1 MSSDSN
7 RFDRLEEIIMEG
19 FSEEEV
25 LLEIID
31 LLSEQDVMEILD
43 TVEDNLLSAREAE
56 DESDDDEEEEDD
68 SFDDED
74 E

>member
-1 MSSDSN
+1 MGSDSN
-7 RFDRLEEIIMEG
+7 RFDRLEEILMEG

-56 DESDDDEEEEDD
+56 DESDDADEDDDD

>member
-1 MSSDSN
+1 MSEFN
-7 RFDRLEEIIMEG
+7 RYDRLEEIMMEG

-25 LLEIID
+25 LLEILD
-31 LLSEQDVMEILD
+31 LLSDEDARDILG

-56 DESDDDEEEEDD
+56 DESDDDEDEGDD

>member
-1 MSSDSN
+1 MGSDSN
-7 RFDRLEEIIMEG
+7 RFDRLEEILMEG

>member
-1 MSSDSN
+1 MGSDSN
-7 RFDRLEEIIMEG
+7 RFDRLEEILMEG

-31 LLSEQDVMEILD
+31 LLSEQDAMEILD

-56 DESDDDEEEEDD
+56 DESEDDDEDDED

>member
-1 MSSDSN
+1 MSEFN
-7 RFDRLEEIIMEG
+7 RYDRLEEIMMEG

-25 LLEIID
+25 LLEILD
-31 LLSEQDVMEILD
+31 LLSDEDARDILG

-56 DESDDDEEEEDD
+56 DESDDEEEEDD

>member
-1 MSSDSN
+1 MSEFN
-7 RFDRLEEIIMEG
+7 RYDRLEEIMMEG

-25 LLEIID
+25 LLEILD
-31 LLSEQDVMEILD
+31 LLSEEDARDILD

-56 DESDDDEEEEDD
+56 DESDDEEEEDD

>member
-1 MSSDSN
+1 MGSDSN
-7 RFDRLEEIIMEG
+7 RFDRLEEILMEG

-31 LLSEQDVMEILD
+31 LLSEQDAMEILD

-56 DESDDDEEEEDD
+56 DETEDDEEEEDD

>member
-1 MSSDSN
+1 MGSDSN
-7 RFDRLEEIIMEG
+7 RFDRLEEILMEG
-19 FSEEEV
+19 FSEEEI

-56 DESDDDEEEEDD
+56 DESEDDDEDGED

>member
-1 MSSDSN
+1 MSEFN
-7 RFDRLEEIIMEG
+7 RYDRLEEIMMEG

-25 LLEIID
+25 LLEILD
-31 LLSEQDVMEILD
+31 LLSDEDARDILD

-56 DESDDDEEEEDD
+56 DESDDEDEEDED

>member
-1 MSSDSN
+1 MGSDSN

-19 FSEEEV
+19 FSEEEI

-56 DESDDDEEEEDD
+56 DESDDDDEEEDD

>member
-7 RFDRLEEIIMEG
+7 RFDRLEEILMEG
-19 FSEEEV
+19 FSEEEI

-56 DESDDDEEEEDD
+56 DESEDDDEDGED